1 MELIVAALVLFGFV
15 AIITRFITRDEAG
28 QLRLPRVVD
37 DSIGMWALRRITGR
51 RLWERPWDDEQP
63 DQIEFDA
70 GSSDPTRA
78 ALGAIARAN
87 AADSLPAPA
96 KVAPARYVAARHRK
110 REIVASS
117 TPVLDLRRRTEA
129 QAHPKRSAS
138 WPLRFAAFGSVMTIL
153 MVAAIAFAL
162 VALQSRPGSTST
174 PRPAEPAQQVAVAQS
189 SGTSTPSATPEASD
203 SPSPS
208 PSPSVAVTAAP
219 TSTPTPKLTPRPTL
233 RPTPVPT
240 PTPTPTPTS
249 TPTLPPRPLASITCT
264 LNNSDIDCDGS
275 DSVRAVT
282 YKFTFG
288 DGVVISGTDPTVSY
302 RYPDSTEATNTV
314 TLTVTDAHHQSDTA
328 TWDPP

>member
-1 MELIVAALVLFGFV
+1 MELIVAALVLLGFV
-15 AIITRFITRDEAG
+15 AIITRFITRDETG

-63 DQIEFDA
+63 DQIEFDP

-87 AADSLPAPA
+87 AAESTPGPT

-110 REIVASS
+110 REIVASP

-129 QAHPKRSAS
+129 QAQPKRSAS

-162 VALQSRPGSTST
+162 VALQSRPGSSST
-174 PRPAEPAQQVAVAQS
+174 PRPAESVQQVAVAQS
-189 SGTSTPSATPEASD
+189 SEASTPSATPEASE
-203 SPSPS
+203 SLTPS
-208 PSPSVAVTAAP
+208 PSPSVAGTAAP
-219 TSTPTPKLTPRPTL
+219 TPTPTPKLTPRPTL

-240 PTPTPTPTS
+240 PAPTPKP

-275 DSVRAVT
+275 DSVRAIT

-288 DGVVISGTDPTVSY
+288 DGVVMSGTDPTVSY
-302 RYPDSTEATNTV
+302 HYPDSTEATNTV
-314 TLTVTDAHHQSDTA
+314 TLTVTDAHQQADTA